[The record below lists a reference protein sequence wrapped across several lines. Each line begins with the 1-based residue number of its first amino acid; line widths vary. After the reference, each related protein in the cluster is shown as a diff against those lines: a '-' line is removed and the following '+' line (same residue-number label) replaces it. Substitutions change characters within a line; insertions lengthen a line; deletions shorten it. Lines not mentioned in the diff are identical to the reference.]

1 MTVPR
6 CSCVGTTKKCKEKR
20 DARAARAVVLL
31 TQASSILG
39 VLLAVAVVVSEGPYI
54 SQMLLKRRFRGMDEI
69 SN

>member
-1 MTVPR
+1 MH
-6 CSCVGTTKKCKEKR
+6 
-20 DARAARAVVLL
+20 ARAARAVVLL

-54 SQMLLKRRFRGMDEI
+54 SHMLLKRRFRGMDEI